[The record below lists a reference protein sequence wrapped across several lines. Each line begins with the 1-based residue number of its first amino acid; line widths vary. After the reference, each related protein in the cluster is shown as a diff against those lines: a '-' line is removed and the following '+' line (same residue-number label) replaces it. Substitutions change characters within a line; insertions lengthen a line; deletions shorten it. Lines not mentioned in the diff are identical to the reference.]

1 MNSKSAA
8 DWDKRYR
15 EHDMS
20 LFGDAPNE
28 YLRMVCARSDFAPQ
42 TVLLP
47 ADGDGRNGAWL
58 ARRGMS
64 VTAFDLSTE
73 AMRLAQA
80 RDKDTGVDVERFN
93 ADIMEWRPGAG
104 RLWDAVAIL
113 YLQGPAEL
121 RQTAILKAIA
131 SLAPDGWLVLEGF
144 ARVAGATMGPKDA
157 ENRYAI
163 SELETWT
170 KELKIIE
177 LMAGKLMLDE
187 GDRHKGHADVVRL
200 AARKR

>member
-1 MNSKSAA
+1 MPTGSTICHVGGSAP
-8 DWDKRYR
+8 K
-15 EHDMS
+15 
-20 LFGDAPNE
+20 P
-28 YLRMVCARSDFAPQ
+28 
-42 TVLLP
+42 
-47 ADGDGRNGAWL
+47 
-58 ARRGMS
+58 
-64 VTAFDLSTE
+64 
-73 AMRLAQA
+73 
-80 RDKDTGVDVERFN
+80 
-93 ADIMEWRPGAG
+93 
-104 RLWDAVAIL
+104 
-113 YLQGPAEL
+113 
-121 RQTAILKAIA
+121 IA

>member
-1 MNSKSAA
+1 MKPEQSPGMNSKSAA

-93 ADIMEWRPGAG
+93 ADVEWRPGAG
-104 RLWDAVAIL
+104 HLWRRCGDALSA
-113 YLQGPAEL
+113 GPAEHCGKQ
-121 RQTAILKAIA
+121 RQ
-131 SLAPDGWLVLEGF
+131 
-144 ARVAGATMGPKDA
+144 
-157 ENRYAI
+157 Y
-163 SELETWT
+163 
-170 KELKIIE
+170 
-177 LMAGKLMLDE
+177 
-187 GDRHKGHADVVRL
+187 
-200 AARKR
+200 